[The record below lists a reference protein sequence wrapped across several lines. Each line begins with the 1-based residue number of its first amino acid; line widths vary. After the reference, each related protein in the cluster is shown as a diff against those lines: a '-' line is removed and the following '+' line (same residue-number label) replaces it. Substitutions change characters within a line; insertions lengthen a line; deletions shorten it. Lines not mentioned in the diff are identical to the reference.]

1 MVSKA
6 ILWLPS
12 HFMSWIWTSCC
23 HFESVLGWLNPQTR
37 SIESLAGTPGHLG
50 PPCLKCP
57 GTKGA
62 IPAGSPGGRLSDTP
76 QTSVVGTGLLRKFT
90 ENVRNKLPGICPL
103 LKLNFQHFSCNS
115 NTQRKSLPSQIPVPS
130 KSPSLLQMKPHE
142 GIVACVATI
151 TPSLT
156 APLGGGMRREPQP
169 VEVFSKP

>member
-1 MVSKA
+1 M
-6 ILWLPS
+6 
-12 HFMSWIWTSCC
+12 
-23 HFESVLGWLNPQTR
+23 NPQTR

-50 PPCLKCP
+50 PP
-57 GTKGA
+57 GA
-62 IPAGSPGGRLSDTP
+62 TLPKVSRNKRCNSTSSPGGRLSDTP

-169 VEVFSKP
+169 VEVFSRP